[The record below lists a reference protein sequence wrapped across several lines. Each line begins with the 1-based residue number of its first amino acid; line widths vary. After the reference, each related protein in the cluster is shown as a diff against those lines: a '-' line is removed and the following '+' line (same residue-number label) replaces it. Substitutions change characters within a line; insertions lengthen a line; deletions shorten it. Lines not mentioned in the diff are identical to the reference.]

1 MNPILQI
8 IFKKRLLR
16 LWIGLSL
23 LGGLYAP
30 LRAQMCPAG
39 WTSLAKGILYPVSAA
54 GMPNSSYINNFINGG
69 ADRVVVRAETV
80 FYLSKKSLSCFMQP
94 LETHRVFALCKRP
107 NSHFIKLFEN
117 EQNN

>member
-8 IFKKRLLR
+8 IFKKRL

-30 LRAQMCPAG
+30 LRAQTCPAR
-39 WTSLAKGILYPVSAA
+39 VSAV
-54 GMPNSSYINNFINGG
+54 GTPNSSYINNIIIGG
-69 ADRVVVRAETV
+69 ADGV
-80 FYLSKKSLSCFMQP
+80 
-94 LETHRVFALCKRP
+94 RVFALCKRP
-107 NSHFIKLFEN
+107 NSHFIKLLEN

>member
-8 IFKKRLLR
+8 IFKKRL

-30 LRAQMCPAG
+30 LRAQTCPARF
-39 WTSLAKGILYPVSAA
+39 LYPVSVV
-54 GMPNSSYINNFINGG
+54 GTPNSSYINNIIIGG
-69 ADRVVVRAETV
+69 ADGV
-80 FYLSKKSLSCFMQP
+80 
-94 LETHRVFALCKRP
+94 RVFALCKRP
-107 NSHFIKLFEN
+107 NSHFIKLLEN